1 MEKKIVYFEK
11 PGKDNT
17 EDCVAL
23 VKAACASDGYKHV
36 VVASTTG
43 TTGLAMAEALGAS
56 VNLVVITHSYG
67 FREPNS
73 SEMPEEIRKRIESHG
88 ARVQTGTMVTHS
100 LDTAFSGKFSGSY
113 LTTVVANSLRRFGDG
128 AKVGLECVMMAA
140 DSGLIPEKE
149 EVICVAGTAYG
160 ADTVMVVRSAVSK
173 RFLELKVLEILA
185 KPRG

>member
-1 MEKKIVYFEK
+1 MEKKITYFEK

-17 EDCVAL
+17 AECVAI
-23 VKAACASDGYKHV
+23 VKDASGQYKHV

-43 TTGLAMAEALGAS
+43 TTGIAMAEALSG

-73 SEMPEEIRKRIESHG
+73 SEMPDEIKKRIESHG
-88 ARVQTGTMVTHS
+88 ARVHTGTMVTHS
-100 LDTAFSGKFSGSY
+100 LDTAFSAKFNGVS
-113 LTTVVANSLRRFGDG
+113 LTQIVANSLRRFGEG

-140 DSGLIPEKE
+140 DSGLIPERE

-160 ADTVMVVRSAVSK
+160 ADTVMVVRSAASK